1 MDAGYGRAFGH
12 GLGHSVGLEIHE
24 EPRLSPLSKCDQLVE
39 NMLVTVEP
47 GIYLPG
53 WGGVRIE
60 DTVLVTADGGKPLT
74 QSSKQL
80 IEIE

>member
-1 MDAGYGRAFGH
+1 MRRYIMDAGYGRAFWH

-24 EPRLSPLSKCDQLVE
+24 EPRLSPSSKCDQLVE

-53 WGGVRIE
+53 WGGVHWKTLFWLLRP
-60 DTVLVTADGGKPLT
+60 VGNR
-74 QSSKQL
+74 
-80 IEIE
+80 